1 MATTFNVVKIEIPSV
16 DWRIQSTTDPS
27 KNKPVFQQ
35 VNTYTLE
42 GVKDANGNLR
52 QMSIGQLVMAIC
64 LNRASKLES
73 DIVAEMNEMAKST
86 DKLEKYS
93 AIEAELAAWQ
103 KANPTGTLSVDV
115 IKKDDKNVY
124 STTYPNLYATFKDDT
139 TRQTFLSGIGM
150 DTSAKSWSADAVDEM
165 MQNIEEQM
173 DSLNTLSQE
182 QLIDIQSLTS
192 KRDDTYSLIS
202 NVLKSLYTVMTG
214 NVNNM

>member
-64 LNRASKLES
+64 LNRASELEAK
-73 DIVAEMNEMAKST
+73 IVAEMNEMAKST
-86 DKLEKYS
+86 DKLEEYS

-103 KANPTGTLSVDV
+103 KANPTGTLTTSVD
-115 IKKDDKNVY
+115 
-124 STTYPNLYATFKDDT
+124 SGTYPNLNAALSDSNF
-139 TRQTFLSGIGM
+139 FSGIGM
-150 DTSAKSWSADAVDEM
+150 STSKTSWSADEVDEM
-165 MQNIEEQM
+165 MQAVEEQM
-173 DSLNTLSQE
+173 DSRNTISQE

>member
-42 GVKDANGNLR
+42 GVKDADGNLR

-64 LNRASKLES
+64 LNRASELEAK
-73 DIVAEMNEMAKST
+73 IVAEMNEMAKST
-86 DKLEKYS
+86 DKLEEYS

-103 KANPTGTLSVDV
+103 KANPTGTLTTSVD
-115 IKKDDKNVY
+115 
-124 STTYPNLYATFKDDT
+124 SGAYPKLAAALNDT
-139 TRQTFLSGIGM
+139 EFLSGIGM

>member
-1 MATTFNVVKIEIPSV
+1 MATFNVVQIDIPST
-16 DWRIQSTTDPS
+16 DWRIHSTTDPS
-27 KNKPVFQQ
+27 KNTPVYQQ
-35 VNTYTLE
+35 VNTYTLD
-42 GVKDANGNLR
+42 GVTNADGSLR

-64 LNRASKLES
+64 LSRAAELETK
-73 DIVAEMNEMAKST
+73 IVSEMNEMAKTT
-86 DKLEKYS
+86 DKLENFSK
-93 AIEAELAAWQ
+93 IEADLAAWQ

-139 TRQTFLSGIGM
+139 TRQTFLSDIGM
-150 DTSAKSWSADAVDEM
+150 STSKTSWSADEVDEM
-165 MQNIEEQM
+165 MQAVEEQM
-173 DSLNTLSQE
+173 DSLNTISQE